1 MCHRGFIFGSVTTRE
16 HLQKPFLT
24 SPQCARHFQAQ
35 ILLAM
40 SPAGRQEPLLASLWL
55 EAVPGPVSSFVFFGV
70 VMEEKYSVV
79 TWWGETIL
87 LKAKEICILN
97 LLCKQALFLLQSKP
111 LCFHLERGDKITDT
125 LGKQIPSS
133 CSCPEPDRTA
143 EILLISCKNLNQM
156 NFMDFRDAGCA
167 NPVLSPLL
175 VETHGISPAKPAA
188 LSSSGFIPVQLR
200 A

>member
-1 MCHRGFIFGSVTTRE
+1 MPQGLYFWLRNNQRA
-16 HLQKPFLT
+16 
-24 SPQCARHFQAQ
+24 SPKALSHISPVCQT
-35 ILLAM
+35 LP
-40 SPAGRQEPLLASLWL
+40 SSDPAGDESCREARASPGIPLAGSCAWPRVLLC
-55 EAVPGPVSSFVFFGV
+55 FFGV

-79 TWWGETIL
+79 TWWGETVL

-111 LCFHLERGDKITDT
+111 LCFHSERGDKITDT

-156 NFMDFRDAGCA
+156 NFMDFRDAGSA
-167 NPVLSPLL
+167 NPVLSPPL